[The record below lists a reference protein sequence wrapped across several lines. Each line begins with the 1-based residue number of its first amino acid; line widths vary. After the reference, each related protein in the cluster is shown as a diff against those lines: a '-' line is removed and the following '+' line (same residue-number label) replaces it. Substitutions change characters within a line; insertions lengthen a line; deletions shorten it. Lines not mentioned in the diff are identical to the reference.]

1 VDAESSDRMRV
12 WVGRVIGVAALVA
25 IVIIG
30 FQVARIRA
38 EARAV
43 AALVKTMQEMGLAFV
58 LHANANDGWPPP
70 CAAAPGVL
78 FFDAA
83 SIFPDFLENP
93 AMVVSPRRPDARALI
108 QRLGN
113 GADPSVVEE
122 VGAESFIY
130 LGYVVPHADA
140 AQVFRDA
147 YRAAVADGAPP
158 WPEDLTDALPD
169 DYDGPGAVG
178 VRRLPRRLFAVDRGI
193 VLRSPEEEIAWREW
207 EAGTGQTPILLERP
221 ITEGDAIR
229 VLYWDGG
236 TETVPYGEFPN
247 TRAVLDAFESL
258 RDLRTGGD

>member
-12 WVGRVIGVAALVA
+12 WVARAIGVAALVA

-43 AALVKTMQEMGLAFV
+43 AALVKNMQEMGLAFV
-58 LHANANDGWPPP
+58 HHANANNGWPPP
-70 CAAAPGVL
+70 HTSAPGVL

-83 SIFPDFLENP
+83 SIFPEFLENP
-93 AMVVSPRRPDARALI
+93 AMVVSPRRPDARALMK
-108 QRLGN
+108 QLGD
-113 GADPSVVEE
+113 GADPAVVEL

-169 DYDGPGAVG
+169 DYDGPGADS
-178 VRRLPRRLFAVDRGI
+178 VRRMPRVQKGILRGAVRPDE
-193 VLRSPEEEIAWREW
+193 LEEIPVSHSE
-207 EAGTGQTPILLERP
+207 TPILLERP
-221 ITEGDAIR
+221 IAEGAAIR
-229 VLYWDGG
+229 VMYLD
-236 TETVPYGEFPN
+236 THTMTVPYGEFPN